1 MEVFFLPSKTAQR
14 RPVYF
19 GMIPE
24 ALTIG
29 RMVLSLRLLVLFA
42 SVSGGLLVVAEWK
55 LTALLTQFESI
66 RREPLLLLYASG
78 GRAGIVVG
86 ALLAAGPLFI
96 VLYTGT
102 ALHHMLTEGPAHA
115 AARGRAALLRSL
127 VE

>member
-1 MEVFFLPSKTAQR
+1 
-14 RPVYF
+14 
-19 GMIPE
+19 MIPE

-29 RMVLSLRLLVLFA
+29 RMVLSLRLLLLFA
-42 SVSGGLLVVAEWK
+42 SV
-55 LTALLTQFESI
+55 
-66 RREPLLLLYASG
+66 SG

-115 AARGRAALLRSL
+115 AARGRVALLRSL